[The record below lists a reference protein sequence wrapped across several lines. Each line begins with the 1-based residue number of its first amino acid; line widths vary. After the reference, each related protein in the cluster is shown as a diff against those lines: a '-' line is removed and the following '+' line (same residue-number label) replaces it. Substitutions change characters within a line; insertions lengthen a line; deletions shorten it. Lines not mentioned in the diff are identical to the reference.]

1 MAAAGGTA
9 TNQAALERN
18 LVMKRDEVFP
28 SRWLKA
34 ADVGR
39 DGFDGNVT
47 IKGVSWEEIG
57 EEREEKAV
65 VAFEKLDKELVLN
78 VTNWDRIVELTG
90 QDDSDNWAGYRIRL
104 IRVKVPYGG
113 KTVDA
118 IRIDPPDPDKPKPA
132 PRPARPVS
140 QPAKT
145 RPEPEEENGEE
156 YESY

>member
-1 MAAAGGTA
+1 
-9 TNQAALERN
+9 
-18 LVMKRDEVFP
+18 MKRDEVFP

-34 ADVGR
+34 ADLDRG
-39 DGFDGNVT
+39 DFDGNVT
-47 IKGVSWEEIG
+47 IKEVRWEEIG

-65 VAFEKLDKELVLN
+65 VAFEEVDKELVLN

-90 QDDSDNWAGYRIRL
+90 QEDSDNWIGGRIKL

-118 IRIDPPDPDKPKPA
+118 IRIDPSDPDKPKPVLKKSA
-132 PRPARPVS
+132 LRPVPRRS
-140 QPAKT
+140 ILQPAKT

-156 YESY
+156 YEPY